1 MKAPNKM
8 MIAVGA
14 LALTATTLL
23 AGCGSKS
30 SEATPAAE
38 PAAAEAPTSVT
49 DGMVKPAGVSDDQWT
64 KLLGQLA
71 DAAAGLSSATPE
83 EVATQC
89 ETSDRPEMAAA
100 AQEGAAVEG
109 TSVEE
114 WTAALTVFY
123 ANYQVLACSMIE

>member
-1 MKAPNKM
+1 

-30 SEATPAAE
+30 TEATPAAE

-49 DGMVKPAGVSDDQWT
+49 DGMVKPAGVSDEQWT
-64 KLLGQLA
+64 KVLGEFA
-71 DAAAGLSSATPE
+71 DAAAGLSYATTE

-89 ETSDRPEMAAA
+89 ETSDRPEIAAA

-114 WTAALTVFY
+114 WTAAWTVFFT
-123 ANYQVLACSMIE
+123 NYQIMACSMIE

>member
-1 MKAPNKM
+1 MNAPNKM

-30 SEATPAAE
+30 TEATPAAE

-64 KLLGQLA
+64 KLLGERVER
-71 DAAAGLSSATPE
+71 GLLCVRCRHLLQGDSA
-83 EVATQC
+83 
-89 ETSDRPEMAAA
+89 
-100 AQEGAAVEG
+100 
-109 TSVEE
+109 
-114 WTAALTVFY
+114 
-123 ANYQVLACSMIE
+123 